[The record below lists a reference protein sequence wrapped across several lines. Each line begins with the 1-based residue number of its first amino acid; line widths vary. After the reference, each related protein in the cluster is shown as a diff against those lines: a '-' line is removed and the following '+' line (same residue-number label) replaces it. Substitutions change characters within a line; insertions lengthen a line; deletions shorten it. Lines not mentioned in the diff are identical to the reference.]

1 MKDAIEQRLVDI
13 ELKLVSLED
22 TVQSLNERVYEQ
34 GRQLDQ
40 LRALCRVL
48 VTRLEES
55 GDALPASGPA
65 DERPP
70 HY

>member
-1 MKDAIEQRLVDI
+1 MEQRLIDI

-22 TVQSLNERVYEQ
+22 TVQSLNEQLYEQ
-34 GRQLDQ
+34 GRQLDE
-40 LRALCRVL
+40 LRALCRLL
-48 VTRLEES
+48 VARLDEPTGS
-55 GDALPASGPA
+55 GGNTAPA

>member
-1 MKDAIEQRLVDI
+1 MEQRLVEI

-22 TVQSLNERVYEQ
+22 TVQSLNQQVYEQ
-34 GRQLDQ
+34 GRQLDE
-40 LRALCRVL
+40 LRALCRL
-48 VTRLEES
+48 LFTRLEEPT
-55 GDALPASGPA
+55 GRDGMENQV

>member
-1 MKDAIEQRLVDI
+1 LKEAIEQRLVDI

-22 TVQSLNERVYEQ
+22 TVQSLNELVYEQ
-34 GRQLDQ
+34 GRQLDE

-48 VTRLEES
+48 VTRLEAS
-55 GDALPASGPA
+55 GDAMPASGPA

>member
-1 MKDAIEQRLVDI
+1 MEQRLVEI

-22 TVQSLNERVYEQ
+22 TVQRLNELVYEQ
-34 GRQLDQ
+34 QKQLDA
-40 LRALCRVL
+40 LRALS
-48 VTRLEES
+48 RLLIQRWDEQD
-55 GDALPASGPA
+55 GTATMRAQA